1 VMLRTIRRLL
11 RHLEARIVARLDS
24 LADPRVQVDQAIEE
38 IYRRHELVR
47 QQAAIVIAAE
57 HSLRERLSHV
67 RQDTQRL
74 EGAIA
79 DALAAEKEEIAIRLA
94 GRLAVT
100 DSTARSLEELLP
112 PAVVAAAQAR
122 EAVDRSRLELLQAGE
137 ERLRL
142 LGRLETAKLLERS
155 TAMSTGPAP
164 GQDTGVASLDQVR
177 ERIDE
182 RWAVAAGNAELAA
195 SETDAELGRLEHLL
209 LEAAG
214 RRRLDE
220 IRDRLRLEPP
230 PA

>member
-1 VMLRTIRRLL
+1 VLFKTVRRLL
-11 RHLEARIVARLDS
+11 RHLEARLVAAVDS

-38 IYRRHELVR
+38 IYRRHQLVR

-57 HSLRERLSHV
+57 LSLGERLNRA
-67 RQDTQRL
+67 RQDGQRL
-74 EGAIA
+74 ELAIA
-79 DALAAEKEEIAIRLA
+79 DALAAGTEELAVRLA
-94 GRLAVT
+94 GRLALAET
-100 DSTARSLEELLP
+100 TMRSLEELLP
-112 PAVVAAAQAR
+112 PAVAAAAGAR
-122 EAVDRSRLELLQAGE
+122 EAMDRSRLELLHSGE

-155 TAMSTGPAP
+155 TEMSTGPAP
-164 GQDTGVASLDQVR
+164 GQGGDVPSLDQVR

-195 SETDAELGRLEHLL
+195 SESDGQLGQLEQLL

-220 IRDRLRLEPP
+220 IRERLRLEG